1 MTEFWLTTILVS
13 MKTIPLSEVK
23 MKLSQLVDE
32 VHERDEE
39 IVITKNGRP
48 VAVLLSSDQVDS
60 YRESRDIESSPEL
73 MDEIRQGLAALGKG
87 EAELYTLAELFD

>member
-1 MTEFWLTTILVS
+1 
-13 MKTIPLSEVK
+13 MKTLPLSEVK

-48 VAVLLSSDQVDS
+48 VAVLLSSDEVES
-60 YRESRDIESSPEL
+60 YRETKAVEALPEL
-73 MDEIRQGLAALGKG
+73 MDEIRRGAAALAAG